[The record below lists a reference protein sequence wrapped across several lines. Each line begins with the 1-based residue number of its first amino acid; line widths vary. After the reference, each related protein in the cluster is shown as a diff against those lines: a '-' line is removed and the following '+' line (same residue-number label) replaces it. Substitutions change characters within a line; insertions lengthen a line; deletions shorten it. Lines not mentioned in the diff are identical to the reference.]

1 LLLKDFLCETAGD
14 PYYEGMRFLRNL
26 GWRSPHDTY
35 LAQKFRSAGFV
46 FLGKT
51 NLPELAASPITNPAG
66 FGPTRN
72 PFDTARTAGGS
83 SGGSAAAVTSGMVAV
98 AHGND
103 GTGSIRIPAS
113 CCGLVG
119 LKPSRGRISLGPARS
134 GGFLGNVCE
143 HVLTRSVREAA
154 AILDVVAG
162 AMPGDLFVAPPPS
175 KPYHEELGRNPGKLR
190 IGLLTHDPLLEG
202 LKAVQPDIPAIH
214 PEYVA
219 AVEGTGRLLESFGHI
234 VEGVLPARS

>member
-1 LLLKDFLCETAGD
+1 
-14 PYYEGMRFLRNL
+14 M
-26 GWRSPHDTY
+26 
-35 LAQKFRSAGFV
+35 
-46 FLGKT
+46 
-51 NLPELAASPITNPAG
+51 
-66 FGPTRN
+66 
-72 PFDTARTAGGS
+72 
-83 SGGSAAAVTSGMVAV
+83 
-98 AHGND
+98 
-103 GTGSIRIPAS
+103 
-113 CCGLVG
+113 
-119 LKPSRGRISLGPARS
+119 
-134 GGFLGNVCE
+134 
-143 HVLTRSVREAA
+143 REAA

-234 VEGVLPARS
+234 VEGSSPPALEGATGLGPRYLGVIRASASAAALDAWCTRTGRTIGPDDVEPCTWALAEEGRQYTAVQIHAAYQRLVAGVCRTPEWWAAGFDVLVTPTMAQLPPMIDACPIAGTHLFCFS